1 MLMVLYPII
10 FYVRKN
16 NSKKCTSQMEGI
28 KSMKIVHGYEIHKVT
43 EQLDQ
48 AEVTVIIT
56 VF

>member
-1 MLMVLYPII
+1 
-10 FYVRKN
+10 
-16 NSKKCTSQMEGI
+16 MEGI